1 VTGSVK
7 DPDLLLQDRDA
18 AKALEELMEEAERKL
33 QEEAANSMRRS
44 KLHPNLDFGA
54 AKSGRD
60 WNNTEVLEYFDQN
73 TPSRRKI
80 AFAMGSHARLGQ
92 GGLTWTLLT

>member
-1 VTGSVK
+1 MTGSVK

-44 KLHPNLDFGA
+44 KLHPNLGFEA
-54 AKSGRD
+54 AKSGSR
-60 WNNTEVLEYFDQN
+60 LE
-73 TPSRRKI
+73 
-80 AFAMGSHARLGQ
+80 
-92 GGLTWTLLT
+92 